1 MKILVTG
8 AKGQLGI
15 DVVNHL
21 SKSYE
26 VIGLDKDDLDI
37 TNLESVLDCINEVNP
52 DIIINCAA
60 YTNVD
65 GCEENQDLAYKINGI
80 GARNLAIVSNKN
92 DIKLLHI
99 STDFVFDGETDG
111 VYTEFDVTNPLS
123 VYGKSKKAGEDFIKK
138 MSSKYFIIRTA
149 WLYGKNGNNF
159 VKTMLRLA
167 ETNDTLKI
175 VDDQVG
181 TPTFTEDLVEV
192 IAMVIKTE
200 KYGTYHVSNDG
211 KCSWYDFAKKIFEI
225 ANVDI
230 KVLPITTEEL
240 ARPAK
245 RPKYSV
251 MRNYMLELEFDYNIR
266 SWEEGL
272 KEYFGDNR

>member
-1 MKILVTG
+1 MNKILVTG

-15 DVVNHL
+15 DVVNYL

-37 TNLESVLDCINEVNP
+37 TNLESVLNCINEVNP
-52 DIIINCAA
+52 DVVINCAA

-80 GARNLAIVSNKN
+80 GARNLAIASNHN
-92 DIKLLHI
+92 AIKLVHI
-99 STDFVFDGETDG
+99 STDFVFDGETDS
-111 VYTEFDVTNPLS
+111 VYTEFDGTNPIS

-138 MSSKYFIIRTA
+138 MSSKYFILRTA

-211 KCSWYDFAKKIFEI
+211 KCSWYEFAKKIFEL

-230 KVLPITTEEL
+230 EVLSITTEEL
-240 ARPAK
+240 GRPAK

-251 MRNYMLELEFDYNIR
+251 MRNYMLELEFDYHIR
-266 SWEEGL
+266 SWESALE
-272 KEYFGDNR
+272 KYFK